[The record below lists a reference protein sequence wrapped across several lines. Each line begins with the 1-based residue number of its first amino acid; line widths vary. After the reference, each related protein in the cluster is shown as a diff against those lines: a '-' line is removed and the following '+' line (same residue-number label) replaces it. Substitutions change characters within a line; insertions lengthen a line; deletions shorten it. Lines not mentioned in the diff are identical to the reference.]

1 MDLQALLVHFRGQID
16 DEAPPYLV
24 SDDDALLYAIDA
36 QDMLVRLT
44 GGISDMTVAAAD
56 VGNPV
61 ARLQDLTVTAAGPYS
76 AISPYIL
83 RVRSARLL
91 TAKVDVPVVSES
103 DLAVLPFKD
112 YGWQRGVSLDDT
124 DVGTVRFGIL
134 GIRDNF
140 VRWFRVP
147 DANSADTCRLHVY
160 RLPFPRIAGQGDALE
175 IGEEHHIHLVKWMKH
190 LAYSK
195 QDAEIYD
202 KKLAEGNEAAF
213 RAYCDQARR
222 ETERRRFKPRVVQY
236 GGL

>member
-1 MDLQALLVHFRGQID
+1 MDLQALLAHFRSQID

-56 VGNPV
+56 LGNPV
-61 ARLQDLTVTAAGPYS
+61 SRLQDLAVTIG
-76 AISPYIL
+76 SPYTAVSPYVL

-91 TAKVDVPVVSES
+91 TAKIDVPIANEA
-103 DLAVLPFKD
+103 DLGILPFKD

-124 DVGTVRFGIL
+124 DTGTVRFGIL

-147 DANSADTCRLHVY
+147 DATDTCRLHVY
-160 RLPFPRIAGQGDALE
+160 RLPFPRIAAQEDALE
-175 IGEEHHIHLVKWMKH
+175 VTEEHHIHLVKWMKH

-202 KKLAEGNEAAF
+202 KKLADSTEAAF